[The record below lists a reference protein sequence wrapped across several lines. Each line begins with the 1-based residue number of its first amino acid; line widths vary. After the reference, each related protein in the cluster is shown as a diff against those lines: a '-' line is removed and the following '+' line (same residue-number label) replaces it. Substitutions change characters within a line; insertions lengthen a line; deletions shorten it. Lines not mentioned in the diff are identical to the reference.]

1 MWVDLRAWSKPG
13 QVVAE
18 GACVSVKVQGKG
30 ECRADCYCSWM
41 CACVCLCEPSFRAFV
56 LLLHRCCATS
66 AFNNTSSP
74 TGFTQG
80 TCNLSNKALF
90 VRVCAYE
97 KEIEIEKKR
106 EVTASLTKDSLM
118 HSCWKMKLQVK
129 AANIFFSIFL

>member
-1 MWVDLRAWSKPG
+1 MNVG
-13 QVVAE
+13 QTATVA
-18 GACVSVKVQGKG
+18 GCVPVCVCVSHHLGPV
-30 ECRADCYCSWM
+30 
-41 CACVCLCEPSFRAFV
+41 FV

-97 KEIEIEKKR
+97 KEKEKKR

-129 AANIFFSIFL
+129 AANIFFSTFL